1 MDTTPYIPLYDS
13 IIMGIE
19 ELKIRLSKIK
29 DKIDNTD
36 EQIELE
42 KESIRERNK
51 RSVETSG

>member
-1 MDTTPYIPLYDS
+1 
-13 IIMGIE
+13 MGIE